1 VICCAV
7 LGRLKEQKFKRRRVA
22 LENKHHAQQRGWRQG
37 FAAAGGSQNQSPAA
51 ASPASVSIHNSMAL
65 PPSPPEHSLIAPHMV
80 VANPPAGWSHAVGQ
94 PRRLSVEQPRRLFP
108 GETPSYK
115 MYQDLANRV
124 IGLNEDK
131 NMMMFMWQTQQMQLV
146 HNRNRQSF

>member
-1 VICCAV
+1 MICCAE
-7 LGRLKEQKFKRRRVA
+7 LARYKEQRLKRRRLA
-22 LENKHHAQQRGWRQG
+22 LDNKRHAQQRGWRQG
-37 FAAAGGSQNQSPAA
+37 FAAAGASQNQSPAA

-65 PPSPPEHSLIAPHMV
+65 PPSPPEHSLIPPHMAV
-80 VANPPAGWSHAVGQ
+80 TTPPAGWSDAVQ
-94 PRRLSVEQPRRLFP
+94 QPRRLFP

-115 MYQDLANRV
+115 MYQDLAKRV

-146 HNRNRQSF
+146 HNRNRRSF